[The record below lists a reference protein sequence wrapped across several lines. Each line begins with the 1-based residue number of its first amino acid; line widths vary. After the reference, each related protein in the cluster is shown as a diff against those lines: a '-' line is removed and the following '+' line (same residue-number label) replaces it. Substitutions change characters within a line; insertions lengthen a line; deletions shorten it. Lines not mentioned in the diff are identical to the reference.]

1 MQTGGRG
8 LKRDREE
15 LEESREEE
23 NQLQLQ
29 EPHESGEEESESG
42 EEPET
47 EPYDRRVRG
56 YKIPSASLL
65 ILSIV
70 S

>member
-1 MQTGGRG
+1 MQGAPKETGG
-8 LKRDREE
+8 RDREE

-29 EPHESGEEESESG
+29 EPHESGEEESG

-56 YKIPSASLL
+56 YKIPSASFL